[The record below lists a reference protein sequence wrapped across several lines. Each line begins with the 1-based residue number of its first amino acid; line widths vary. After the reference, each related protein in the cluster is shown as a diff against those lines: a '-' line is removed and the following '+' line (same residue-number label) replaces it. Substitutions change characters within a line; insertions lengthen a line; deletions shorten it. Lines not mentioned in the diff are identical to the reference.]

1 MDKILIVLN
10 DAILLTTFKI
20 RMHSHASNTQDII
33 LAKDS
38 LEAVDILKENTI
50 TLLVTDLSTSGGDSF
65 KMLVYVAKQ
74 HHQMSVVVVSDLA
87 TSNLG
92 SSATIHCVNK
102 PKSQRDLGL
111 LTETSTSGAQLKT
124 AGNMLVRDFFQL
136 IEITEKTCL
145 LEIGGPNIKGLVYFY
160 QGVLFD
166 SFCLQYQGE
175 QTVLNMLDKKCA
187 EIKFKKLPDK
197 IVSRKITTPLA
208 RLLATGTDFSG
219 ESCLKST
226 NHEAKVKSPAIT
238 TVNPVD
244 SKIHTEKIRT
254 LGLLKDKIKQMKIV
268 GKAVNKGKDG
278 PLDQTGIS
286 VANDAKEI
294 EINKAQTIGKNDM
307 SLFGFF
313 KDEETSNGDKSV
325 KKANNANAVK
335 MNVSVAKNATER
347 QNNKTQAVGKNVMAA
362 LEESLQSLQGID
374 GYLASVIFDMGGDV
388 LAQHNNSKYDV

>member
-166 SFCLQYQGE
+166 SFCLQYGHHKQISHVRGRVGGHRMSGAQSVHAPSATAGCDKRCHAARAFRYME
-175 QTVLNMLDKKCA
+175 QWFFRTTHTILQ
-187 EIKFKKLPDK
+187 PDEP
-197 IVSRKITTPLA
+197 TTPL
-208 RLLATGTDFSG
+208 LLPDNTPPVRANTRRPASQLANG
-219 ESCLKST
+219 
-226 NHEAKVKSPAIT
+226 SPQTQRPNCGSHLLLLPPIRAI
-238 TVNPVD
+238 NPRFP
-244 SKIHTEKIRT
+244 IFRT
-254 LGLLKDKIKQMKIV
+254 YG
-268 GKAVNKGKDG
+268 G
-278 PLDQTGIS
+278 
-286 VANDAKEI
+286 
-294 EINKAQTIGKNDM
+294 KAQTQVPPTP
-307 SLFGFF
+307 F
-313 KDEETSNGDKSV
+313 
-325 KKANNANAVK
+325 A
-335 MNVSVAKNATER
+335 R
-347 QNNKTQAVGKNVMAA
+347 
-362 LEESLQSLQGID
+362 
-374 GYLASVIFDMGGDV
+374 
-388 LAQHNNSKYDV
+388 NSSHYDRIPRL